1 MDLNKIKQEI
11 SNWVKDYLDV
21 PNEYYNGLKP
31 CPFAHKAWF
40 GDKTKT
46 ILGDKQTVLENVTF
60 FDRSK
65 DLAIIV
71 YDPKIEKDMDKWAE
85 SLNKAIEFTDL
96 YLIVFNPEDEPDDP
110 RLHEEAYESVVDYAY
125 GAVFIQPLSELKKA
139 SNLLNRQGYY
149 KNLSTQF
156 MSYVNKRNNNN
167 G

>member
-1 MDLNKIKQEI
+1 MNLEKIKQEI

-46 ILGDKQTVLENVTF
+46 ILGDKQTVLENVAF

-65 DLAIIV
+65 DLTIVV
-71 YDPKIEKDMDKWAE
+71 YDPDKEEDMDDWCE
-85 SLNKAIEFTDL
+85 SLNKVIGFTDL
-96 YLIVFNPEDEPDDP
+96 FLIVFNPYDDPDDP
-110 RLHEEAYESVVDYAY
+110 RLHEDAYKTVVDYPY
-125 GAVFIQPLSELKKA
+125 GAVFIQSLSELKKA
-139 SNLLNRQGYY
+139 SSLLDRQGYY
-149 KNLSTQF
+149 KNLSDRF
-156 MSYVNKRNNNN
+156 KAYVEKRNNSN